1 VVDLGLAAHPRQI
14 IRLVLADDHIV
25 FRSGL
30 RELLSKQ
37 PDCVVVGEAGT
48 GEDAVARVKE
58 ERPDVV
64 LMDLVMPGEG
74 GVAATREIAALGL
87 GVKVLVLTALP
98 QDPQLLEAFEA
109 GARGFIEKT
118 ASVEE
123 LTRAIHSVNATHL
136 FLCPDAAKLLVLQ
149 RYRSEGRV
157 EDEKAAAGHLSEQ
170 ERQVLVLLAEGYTVR
185 EIAAK
190 LTVSPKTVRS
200 CRARLRDRLGLRHR
214 PDLVGFALRTG
225 LLEGAVGG

>member
-1 VVDLGLAAHPRQI
+1 MAELGLAARPRQI
-14 IRLVLADDHIV
+14 IRLVLVDDHVV
-25 FRSGL
+25 FRAGL

-48 GEDAVARVKE
+48 GEEAVARVKE

-64 LMDLVMPGEG
+64 LMDLAMPGEG
-74 GVAATREIAALGL
+74 GLAATREIAALGL
-87 GVKVLVLTALP
+87 GVKILVLTALP
-98 QDPQLLEAFEA
+98 QDPQLLDVFEA
-109 GARGFIEKT
+109 GARGFVEKT
-118 ASVEE
+118 APVEE

-149 RYRSEGRV
+149 RYRTEGLV

-170 ERQVLVLLAEGYTVR
+170 ERRVLALLAEGYTVR
-185 EIAAK
+185 EIAVK
-190 LTVSPKTVRS
+190 LAASPKTVRT